1 MVSFWDGHAE
11 VSCVWGLQESNTP
24 LHLAAFHGNLEGV
37 KAMVEVR

>member
-1 MVSFWDGHAE
+1 MGMLKCLVCG
-11 VSCVWGLQESNTP
+11 GLQESNTP